1 MEAGLREAGDGERA
15 RVSRGGGDL
24 RWTAASGL
32 VGKGNRTHG
41 GEDEEERETE
51 TEAVRVR
58 ERRDGN
64 GEGNRTGGDDFCSFL
79 SFIPGFPFA
88 PLRWSWSP
96 PSATLIGNRNS
107 FKFQPTIN

>member
-32 VGKGNRTHG
+32 VGEGNRTHG

-51 TEAVRVR
+51 TEAVRLGRDVTGTGKGIVR
-58 ERRDGN
+58 E
-64 GEGNRTGGDDFCSFL
+64 GDDFCSFL
-79 SFIPGFPFA
+79 SFIPGFPLA
-88 PLRWSWSP
+88 LRLRWSP
-96 PSATLIGNRNS
+96 PAPG
-107 FKFQPTIN
+107 